1 MSAMVEAQLE
11 QWRSQATTASGCL
24 PETLTPRP
32 SRPLPA
38 SPPLSRAD
46 TLSPH
51 PSARLPKVAGAGAA
65 PSAPIWLGR
74 GDPLR
79 GPAHAGA
86 ASATGASGCSTAD
99 AATSASEMVQIVV
112 HRAGGQGREGTCS
125 APGRAAISPPEPEQ
139 AAPAS
144 AWGRSAGQRAPLR
157 PPPPGAACSGSARS
171 GAGAADASWSGGQA
185 RGRRARVHRTPFRAG
200 AAAGAGTE
208 GSGTASAAG
217 AASAAGPSVPA
228 PAAIAASEGPSE
240 AAQPWQVRVAV
251 SPFALDALQLQRR
264 ASE

>member
-38 SPPLSRAD
+38 SPPLSRAN

-51 PSARLPKVAGAGAA
+51 PSTRLPRGAGAEPL
-65 PSAPIWLGR
+65 PSAPSGLGQ

-79 GPAHAGA
+79 GPAHACA
-86 ASATGASGCSTAD
+86 ASAAGASGCSAAD
-99 AATSASEMVQIVV
+99 AATSSSEMVQIVV
-112 HRAGGQGREGTCS
+112 HPAGGQGRDGACS
-125 APGRAAISPPEPEQ
+125 APGRAADAPAEPEQ

-144 AWGRSAGQRAPLR
+144 AWGRSAGQRAPPR
-157 PPPPGAACSGSARS
+157 PPPQRAACSGSARS
-171 GAGAADASWSGGQA
+171 GAGAAGAGWAAGQA
-185 RGRRARVHRTPFRAG
+185 GGAQGDRAGGPRTPCGAG
-200 AAAGAGTE
+200 VAAGAGAE
-208 GSGTASAAG
+208 GG
-217 AASAAGPSVPA
+217 AAASPPGAAR
-228 PAAIAASEGPSE
+228 
-240 AAQPWQVRVAV
+240 PWPVRVAV